1 LDDFPDDT
9 IQAAL
14 TRHSVSLAADQ
25 ALHLDRYARLLW
37 EWNER
42 LNLTRH
48 TDHEKFVT
56 RDIVDSLALSEHLPR
71 GERVLDVGTGGGVP
85 GVILAIVRP
94 DLKLTACESTAKKHR
109 AVADMIEKLDLP
121 LPVYHARAEDLLE
134 TMTFDSLI
142 ARAVAPLPKLLYWL
156 TPHWDSFDRLLIIKG
171 PAWLAERKEARD
183 RSLLKDLELRRLARY
198 QTPGSGAE
206 NVILRIQR
214 KGSDDV

>member
-1 LDDFPDDT
+1 MDEFPDDT

-25 ALHLDRYARLLW
+25 AIELDRYARLLW

-48 TDHEKFVT
+48 TDYEKFVT
-56 RDIVDSLALSEHLPR
+56 RDIVDSLALAEHLPR

-94 DLKLTACESTAKKHR
+94 DLKLVACESTAKKYR
-109 AVADMIEKLDLP
+109 AVADMIEKLGLP

-134 TMTFDSLI
+134 TMTFDALI
-142 ARAVAPLPKLLYWL
+142 ARAVAPLPKLLTWL
-156 TPHWDSFDRLLIIKG
+156 TPYWDAFDRLLIIKG
-171 PAWLAERKEARD
+171 PAWLSERKDARE
-183 RSLLKDLELRRLARY
+183 RSLLKNLDLRRLSRY

-206 NVILRIQR
+206 NVILRLER
-214 KGSDDV
+214 KSPGEV